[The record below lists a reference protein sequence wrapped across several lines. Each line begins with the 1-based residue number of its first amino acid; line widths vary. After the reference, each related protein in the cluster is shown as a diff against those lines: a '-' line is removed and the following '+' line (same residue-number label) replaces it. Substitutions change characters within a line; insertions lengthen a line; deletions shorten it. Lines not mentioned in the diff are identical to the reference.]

1 MSFSSLRERAD
12 RLRDLPLEAVLLRW
26 GATQDRADKAKWHT
40 RRGVISV
47 TGAKF
52 MNWNLSF
59 GGGGA
64 IDLAM
69 HLGGLRFLDALE
81 WLSENFTA
89 YDPSDPPQVPLLRV
103 RLGRNTQLRPLLL
116 PFSHEEKLPA
126 VRRYL
131 YDRRRL
137 PAHLVEPLIAG
148 GSVYADWMGN
158 AVFLLL
164 GKEEEPVGAE
174 IRGTTSRPWRGM
186 APGSRKD
193 LGHFSIPVLEPTA
206 IILCESAIDAVSC
219 RALNDGAFCISTAGA
234 RPNPIWLKS
243 ILRNGKP
250 VYCGFDADPTGDE
263 MAQAMIEIHPE
274 VTRLRPPLKDWN
286 EVLKARP

>member
-1 MSFSSLRERAD
+1 MSFQELRERAD
-12 RLRDLPLEAVLLRW
+12 RLRALPLEAVLLRS
-26 GATQDRADKAKWHT
+26 GATRDPADKAKWHT
-40 RRGVISV
+40 GRGVISV

-52 MNWNLSF
+52 MNWHRSV

-69 HLGGLRFLDALE
+69 HLGELCFLDALE
-81 WLSENFTA
+81 WLSRNFPA
-89 YDPSDPPQVPLLRV
+89 HDHSDPAQVLP
-103 RLGRNTQLRPLLL
+103 RPLFL
-116 PFSHEEKLPA
+116 PFPHEEKLSA

-131 YDRRRL
+131 CDRRRL
-137 PAHLVEPLIAG
+137 PAALVEPLIAR
-148 GSVYADWMGN
+148 GSVYADWRGN

-193 LGHFSIPVLEPTA
+193 LGYFSIPVSEPTA

-219 RALNDGAFCISTAGA
+219 RALNDGALCISTAGA
-234 RPNPIWLKS
+234 RPNPLWLKS
-243 ILRNGKP
+243 LLRIGEP
-250 VYCGFDADPTGDE
+250 VYCGFDADPIGDE
-263 MAQAMIEIHPE
+263 MSRAMIEIHPE

-286 EVLKARP
+286 EVLKARV

>member
-1 MSFSSLRERAD
+1 MSFQELREQAH
-12 RLRDLPLEAVLLRW
+12 RLRLLPLEAVLIRS
-26 GATQDRADKAKWHT
+26 GATRDRADKAKWHT
-40 RRGVISV
+40 GRGVISV

-52 MNWNLSF
+52 MNWNRSV

-69 HLGGLRFLDALE
+69 HLGDLRFLEAID
-81 WLSENFTA
+81 WLSRNFPA
-89 YDPSDPPQVPLLRV
+89 HHPLDSAQVGPK
-103 RLGRNTQLRPLLL
+103 PLLL
-116 PFSHEEKLPA
+116 PFRHDRKLLA

-131 YDRRRL
+131 YDHRRL
-137 PAHLVEPLIAG
+137 PAALVEPLIAA
-148 GSVYADWMGN
+148 GSLYADGSGN

-193 LGHFSIPVLEPTA
+193 LGYFSIPVLEPTA

-219 RALNDGAFCISTAGA
+219 RALNEGVLCISTAGA
-234 RPNPIWLKS
+234 RPNPRWLKPL
-243 ILRNGKP
+243 LRQGKP
-250 VYCGFDADPTGDE
+250 VYCGFDADSTGDE
-263 MAQAMIEIHPE
+263 MARAMIEIHPG
-274 VTRLRPPLKDWN
+274 VTRLRPPTKDWN
-286 EVLKARP
+286 EVLKARL

>member
-1 MSFSSLRERAD
+1 MSSQEMRERAD
-12 RLRDLPLEAVLLRW
+12 RLRALPLEAVLLRS
-26 GATQDRADKAKWHT
+26 GATRDRADKAKWHT
-40 RRGVISV
+40 GRGVISV
-47 TGAKF
+47 TGSKF
-52 MNWNLSF
+52 MNWNRSV

-69 HLGGLRFLDALE
+69 HLGELCFLEALE
-81 WLSENFTA
+81 WLSRNF
-89 YDPSDPPQVPLLRV
+89 PVHEHSDSAQVWP
-103 RLGRNTQLRPLLL
+103 RPLLL
-116 PFSHEEKLPA
+116 PFPYEERLST

-137 PAHLVEPLIAG
+137 PAALVEPLIAG
-148 GSVYADWMGN
+148 GSVYADCRGN

-174 IRGTTSRPWRGM
+174 IRGTTGRLWRGM

-193 LGHFSIPVLEPTA
+193 LGYFSVPVLEPAT

-219 RALNDGAFCISTAGA
+219 RALNDGALCISTAGA
-234 RPNPIWLKS
+234 RPNPLWLKS
-243 ILRNGKP
+243 LLKEDKQF
-250 VYCGFDADPTGDE
+250 YCGFDADPTGDE
-263 MAQAMIEIHPE
+263 MAHAMIEIHPD
-274 VTRLRPPLKDWN
+274 VMRLRPPLKDWN

>member
-1 MSFSSLRERAD
+1 MSLSALRERAD

-26 GATQDRADKAKWHT
+26 GATQNRADKAKWHT
-40 RRGVISV
+40 QRGVISV

-64 IDLAM
+64 IDIAM
-69 HLGGLRFLDALE
+69 HLGGLRFLEALE
-81 WLSENFTA
+81 WLSGNFPA
-89 YDPSDPPQVPLLRV
+89 LDHSDPPQVLP
-103 RLGRNTQLRPLLL
+103 RPLLQ
-116 PFSHEEKLPA
+116 PFPHEEKLPA

-137 PAHLVEPLIAG
+137 PAALVEPLIAG
-148 GSVYADWMGN
+148 GSVYADWRGN
-158 AVFLLL
+158 AIFLLL

-193 LGHFSIPVLEPTA
+193 LGYFSIPVSEPTA
-206 IILCESAIDAVSC
+206 VILCESAIDAVSC
-219 RALNDGAFCISTAGA
+219 RALNDGALCISTAGA
-234 RPNPIWLKS
+234 RPNPLWLKS
-243 ILRNGKP
+243 LLRIGKP

-263 MAQAMIEIHPE
+263 MARAMIEIHPK

-286 EVLKARP
+286 EVLKARA